1 MSAPATG
8 PASRTGR
15 FREYR
20 PAVFEANLRTIIR
33 AARDH
38 GAQLVVMT
46 LPSVVSDDMTPDDLR
61 RAHIVFPYADAYGV
75 GDLIDVIAAYNRSIR
90 NIAAAE
96 NAVLVDLAAEI
107 DGRADRRSLS
117 FDTMHP
123 SQRGRELI
131 ASILARHLDENTA
144 RFAHV
149 SSR

>member
-1 MSAPATG
+1 M
-8 PASRTGR
+8 
-15 FREYR
+15 
-20 PAVFEANLRTIIR
+20 
-33 AARDH
+33 
-38 GAQLVVMT
+38 
-46 LPSVVSDDMTPDDLR
+46 
-61 RAHIVFPYADAYGV
+61 
-75 GDLIDVIAAYNRSIR
+75 IAAYNRSIR

-107 DGRADRRSLS
+107 DGRADRRSLF